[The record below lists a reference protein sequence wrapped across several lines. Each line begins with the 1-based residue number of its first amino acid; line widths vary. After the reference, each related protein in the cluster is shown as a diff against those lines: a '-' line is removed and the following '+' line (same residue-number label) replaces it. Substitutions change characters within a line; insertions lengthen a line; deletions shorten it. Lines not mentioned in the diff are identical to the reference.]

1 MYIYFR
7 KGESYKVPKVVYGDD
22 GNLRA
27 KPPSWSRGRAHRG
40 SAREWEFGDF
50 AHETKHVHTCQS
62 VLLAILFKSALKV
75 LKISQPVTFSH
86 ISPAPPPIV
95 TPVSA
100 TDSLYSS
107 VYLKHFF
114 QR

>member
-27 KPPSWSRGRAHRG
+27 KPPSWSRGRGRAHRG

-62 VLLAILFKSALKV
+62 VFLAILFKRVLKV
-75 LKISQPVTFSH
+75 LKIIHPVTFSH
-86 ISPAPPPIV
+86 IGRAPK
-95 TPVSA
+95 
-100 TDSLYSS
+100 L
-107 VYLKHFF
+107 
-114 QR
+114 